1 MAPDLNSISRSP
13 HNGLNPQNSQST
25 IPPSSS
31 HSASRRTST
40 QMLPP
45 PLPRTDSSLPS
56 SPRAAQATMADNT
69 GVGVGPGPIRHPR
82 PLTAAELHLELEK
95 EQESIVNRLTRELSA
110 LRAQTASVASTAS
123 STSDHFFSSSDPYTT
138 TGTSTTIIP
147 TTTRRHRSSSNLS
160 TRSARSIRDN
170 LANTANTSVSGV
182 AAPRDQ
188 SSRPSM
194 ELTRPDMSRQ
204 NSMSANAAG
213 MGLGF
218 RSSSSMTGSPHMT
231 QTSSSVGGYVGA
243 GYPHRSSVSSNAAT
257 AVGDGAGFPR
267 SPSANAAA
275 AAMRYEE
282 AAMQRAELEAVK
294 RENEILRARV
304 KELEKSLSKSN
315 EATSEMTPASG
326 AAPSVS

>member
-69 GVGVGPGPIRHPR
+69 GVGVGP
-82 PLTAAELHLELEK
+82 EK

-123 STSDHFFSSSDPYTT
+123 STSDHFFSSSDPYTA